1 MNAAGGKNLAAPRC
15 RSGFFNM
22 LAPTFGVGAFDVGGH
37 RFATYVQGVTPS
49 AASFRDAWRA
59 LRRFVAGENPVDD
72 MPDRDTS
79 PAEATVLRRSFHTGD
94 GQRRMRGAG
103 HAPLFS
109 CLVVYCSSSAIFRCF
124 PSMTATVRTRYLL
137 VLGSYTRTD
146 TNDLAGGARRGK

>member
-1 MNAAGGKNLAAPRC
+1 MLDGSVGVVAAGG
-15 RSGFFNM
+15 GFFNM

-79 PAEATVLRRSFHTGD
+79 LSTRRWS
-94 GQRRMRGAG
+94 
-103 HAPLFS
+103 
-109 CLVVYCSSSAIFRCF
+109 
-124 PSMTATVRTRYLL
+124 VR
-137 VLGSYTRTD
+137 V
-146 TNDLAGGARRGK
+146 AWGGASGCSGR